1 MHVVR
6 TYIVLDERLIDPWY
20 LVSYYTVDSIGYKGR
35 TWYNI
40 PVVIES
46 RTITVYTAP
55 YKPRHEI
62 RTGVVRVCILC
73 SLSKRGLQE
82 KWNLLVAAAFATA
95 AI

>member
-40 PVVIES
+40 PVAIES
-46 RTITVYTAP
+46 RTNTIYTVP

-62 RTGVVRVCILC
+62 RTSVARVCHNC
-73 SLSKRGLQE
+73 SLSRKRPTRE
-82 KWNLLVAAAFATA
+82 VELLVAAAFATA